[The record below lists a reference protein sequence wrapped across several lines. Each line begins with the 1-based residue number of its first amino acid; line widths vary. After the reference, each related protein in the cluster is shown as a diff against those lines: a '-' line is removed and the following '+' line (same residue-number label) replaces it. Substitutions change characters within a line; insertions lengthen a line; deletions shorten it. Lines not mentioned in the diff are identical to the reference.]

1 MQSQIE
7 TLEKP
12 RMNTEVVT
20 SLGYGAK
27 TLKEENRCMYV
38 FQIFILYVNFSA
50 SFKIVQVD

>member
-20 SLGYGAK
+20 SLEYGAK

-38 FQIFILYVNFSA
+38 F
-50 SFKIVQVD
+50 